1 MQKEDF
7 NEIINLLKQYGPEYV
22 YNLITTNNT
31 NYPSIQNIQQFT
43 GGASQ
48 AISMIKDIHQ
58 DYIDFK
64 EGGFLTSRKVS
75 CDKLTEKKC
84 NKTKSCELIT
94 LPSGLKCVNKK
105 YINSFDEISKNNDKC
120 QEKDNCNEDGCI
132 IKNGQCIHEDYQ
144 YFIGKKSE
152 EINNLLSEFNHQQK
166 EIDDI
171 NDKSLSAR
179 FAHALYL
186 IEKSSDKLKHNVN
199 KKTSK
204 RYKLTGS
211 GKKSKSSS
219 PRRKSKSSSQYS
231 PIKKEYKTLNKPPF
245 NELSRSN
252 FILLTKNMKL
262 DKKNPYVK
270 MYYLDIKKIAKEL
283 SKIQKGGDNS
293 GDSILITNPEETFEP
308 LPENLQEGGFF
319 SFYLNKYTVTLDRLE
334 KYSKDIQ
341 DWKWFEMNIK
351 FLAGKTDTVKTKE
364 KQEGGNNEYS
374 EYEQYGGKI
383 QMSDYSSD
391 GNPNIDS
398 NFLTSYTLSNY
409 SSNSSPSLELTLSS
423 NDDLLVS
430 EL

>member
-31 NYPSIQNIQQFT
+31 SYPSIQNIQQFT

-48 AISMIKDIHQ
+48 AINMIKDIHQ

-64 EGGFLTSRKVS
+64 EGGFKF
-75 CDKLTEKKC
+75 KKIKESLRSPK
-84 NKTKSCELIT
+84 KTY
-94 LPSGLKCVNKK
+94 KK
-105 YINSFDEISKNNDKC
+105 YKIKQLDKYKKTSSSKLEQHEISK
-120 QEKDNCNEDGCI
+120 E
-132 IKNGQCIHEDYQ
+132 
-144 YFIGKKSE
+144 GK
-152 EINNLLSEFNHQQK
+152 
-166 EIDDI
+166 
-171 NDKSLSAR
+171 
-179 FAHALYL
+179 
-186 IEKSSDKLKHNVN
+186 
-199 KKTSK
+199 
-204 RYKLTGS
+204 
-211 GKKSKSSS
+211 
-219 PRRKSKSSSQYS
+219 YS
-231 PIKKEYKTLNKPPF
+231 PIKSEYNILT
-245 NELSRSN
+245 NEPYSKLSKKN
-252 FILLTKNMKL
+252 FLLLTKNIKVI
-262 DKKNPYVK
+262 NGIPYVK

-283 SKIQKGGDNS
+283 SKIQKGGDDS
-293 GDSILITNPEETFEP
+293 GDSISIGSGETFDP

-364 KQEGGNNEYS
+364 NQDGGNNEYS

-423 NDDLLVS
+423 DDDLLVS